1 MRFTEAERAEII
13 AEMRKMRAE
22 GKDRVHVITS
32 VRKGWAVF
40 REGTEGK
47 QKAFKTKEEAVSYAR
62 ELARCLQKDL
72 VIHTWDGGL
81 ESWESPPP
89 PHAAGSSG
97 RKAIP

>member
-13 AEMRKMRAE
+13 DGMRKLRAE

-47 QKAFKTKEEAVSYAR
+47 QKAFGTKEEAVSYAR
-62 ELARCLQKDL
+62 ELARRLQKDL

-89 PHAAGSSG
+89 QAAGSSG
-97 RKAIP
+97 R

>member
-1 MRFTEAERAEII
+1 MRLTEAERAAII
-13 AEMRKMRAE
+13 AGMRKLKAE

-32 VRKGWAVF
+32 VRRGWAVF

-47 QKAFKTKEEAVSYAR
+47 HKTFRTKEEAVSYAR
-62 ELARCLQKDL
+62 ELARRLQKDL

-89 PHAAGSSG
+89 PQTAGSSG
-97 RKAIP
+97 L

>member
-13 AEMRKMRAE
+13 AGMRKLKAE

-32 VRKGWAVF
+32 VRRGWAVF
-40 REGTEGK
+40 REGREGK
-47 QKAFKTKEEAVSYAR
+47 QKAFKTKDEAVSYGR
-62 ELARCLQKDL
+62 DLARRLQKDL

-89 PHAAGSSG
+89 PLTSGSSG
-97 RKAIP
+97 Q